1 VRRIVRGKVA
11 IDDAGEARADGVG
24 FMNVAVLGAG
34 GGGLAVAYEWASQG
48 HRVALYAQRAH
59 DHHLAPVR
67 ERGGIQA
74 EGVLEGF
81 APLAAV
87 TSDIAE
93 ALDGVQA
100 VFVVGPA
107 YATEPFGADARGHLR
122 PGMIVVVC
130 PSSCAGSLAF
140 KHAAGLGLFEEG
152 IVVGE
157 TSTLPYAARASLHAS
172 VRIFHR
178 FDTGFWAAAAP
189 RGGTPRLLEVLRR
202 VYRNTEE
209 AAGIFQTT
217 LQNGNPVIHPAV
229 TLLNAALIERTGGDF
244 MFYEEGVTE
253 AVGRVM
259 KAVDDERLA
268 IARALGVAILAEPDL
283 GVRQGY
289 MTEPSYSTGYST
301 APGFRGIKAQNELHH
316 RYLTED
322 VGYSMVFLTDLARHL
337 SVPTP
342 VMDAVI
348 RLASIVAG
356 EDFAAERART
366 MDNTGL
372 AGLTRQQLAA
382 Y

>member
-1 VRRIVRGKVA
+1 
-11 IDDAGEARADGVG
+11 
-24 FMNVAVLGAG
+24 MNVAVLGAG
-34 GGGLAVAYEWASQG
+34 GGGLAVAYEWASRG
-48 HRVALYAQRAH
+48 HRVSLYAQRSH

-74 EGVLEGF
+74 EGLLEGF
-81 APLAAV
+81 VPLETV

-93 ALDGVQA
+93 ALEGVEV

-107 YATEPFGADARGHLR
+107 YATEPFGGDTRGLLK
-122 PGMIVVVC
+122 PGMTVVVC
-130 PSSCAGSLAF
+130 PSSCVGSVAF
-140 KHAAGLGLFEEG
+140 KHAAGLDLYDES

-157 TSTLPYAARASLHAS
+157 TSTLPYAARASMHAS

-178 FDTGFWAAAAP
+178 FDTGLFAAAAP
-189 RGGTPRLLEVLRR
+189 RSNTPRLLEVVRQA
-202 VYRNTEE
+202 YPDTEE

-253 AVGRVM
+253 AVGRVI
-259 KAVDDERLA
+259 KAVDGERLA
-268 IARALGVAILAEPDL
+268 LARALGVTILSEPEI

-289 MTEPSYSTGYST
+289 MTEADYSTGYST
-301 APGFRGIKAQNELHH
+301 APGFQGIKAQDELRH

-322 VGYSMVFLTDLARHL
+322 VGYGLVFLTDLARQL

-342 VMDAVI
+342 TMDALI
-348 RLASIVAG
+348 RIASVVL
-356 EDFAAERART
+356 DQDLAAERART
-366 MDNTGL
+366 MDTMGL
-372 AGLTRQQLAA
+372 SGLTREQLAA
-382 Y
+382 F

>member
-1 VRRIVRGKVA
+1 
-11 IDDAGEARADGVG
+11 
-24 FMNVAVLGAG
+24 MNVAVLGAG
-34 GGGLAVAYEWASQG
+34 GGGLAVAYDWASRG
-48 HRVALYAQRAH
+48 HRVSLYAQRNH
-59 DHHLAPVR
+59 EDHLAPVR
-67 ERGGIQA
+67 ERGGIEA

-81 APLAAV
+81 VPLETV

-93 ALDGVQA
+93 ALEGAEV

-107 YATEPFGADARGHLR
+107 YATEPLGADTRGHLH
-122 PGMIVVVC
+122 PGMTVVVC
-130 PSSCAGSLAF
+130 PSSCVGSIAF
-140 KHAAGLGLFEEG
+140 KHAAGLDLYDDS

-178 FDTGFWAAAAP
+178 FDIGLSAAAAP
-189 RGGTPRLLEVLRR
+189 RSNTPQLLEVLRQ
-202 VYRNTEE
+202 VYPNTEE

-229 TLLNAALIERTGGDF
+229 TLLNGALIERTGGDF

-259 KAVDDERLA
+259 KAVDDERFA
-268 IARALGVAILAEPDL
+268 IARALGVTILSEPEIGL
-283 GVRQGY
+283 RQGY
-289 MTEPSYSTGYST
+289 MTQSNYSTGYST

-337 SVPTP
+337 SVPTRT
-342 VMDAVI
+342 MDAIVH
-348 RLASIVAG
+348 LASIVAG
-356 EDFAAERART
+356 EDFAAQRART
-366 MDNTGL
+366 MDNMGL
-372 AGLTRQQLAA
+372 SGLTREQLAA
-382 Y
+382 F

>member
-1 VRRIVRGKVA
+1 MKI
-11 IDDAGEARADGVG
+11 
-24 FMNVAVLGAG
+24 AVLGAG

-48 HRVALYAQRAH
+48 HEVALYAQHAH
-59 DHHLAPVR
+59 EHHLVPVR

-74 EGVLEGF
+74 EGKLEGF
-81 APLAAV
+81 VALATV
-87 TSDIAE
+87 TTDIAE
-93 ALDGVQA
+93 ALDGVDV

-107 YATEPFGADARGHLR
+107 YATEPFGRDTRGHLR
-122 PGMIVVVC
+122 PGMTVVVC
-130 PSSCAGSLAF
+130 PSSCVGSLAF
-140 KHAAGLGLFEEG
+140 KHAAGLDLHDESV
-152 IVVGE
+152 VVGE
-157 TSTLPYAARASLHAS
+157 TSTLPYAARASMHAS

-178 FDTGFWAAAAP
+178 FDTGFSAAAAP
-189 RGGTPRLLEVLRR
+189 RSNTPRLLEILRQ

-253 AVGRVM
+253 AVGRLM
-259 KAVDDERLA
+259 KAVDGERLSVA
-268 IARALGVAILAEPDL
+268 SALGVEILAEPDL

-289 MTEPSYSTGYST
+289 MSESNYSTGYST
-301 APGFRGIKAQNELHH
+301 APGFRGIKAQDELHH

-322 VGYSMVFLTDLARHL
+322 VGYSMVFLTDLARQL

-342 VMDAVI
+342 TMDAVI
-348 RLASIVAG
+348 RIASIVAG
-356 EDFAAERART
+356 EDFATERART
-366 MDNTGL
+366 MDKMGL
-372 AGLTRQQLAA
+372 SGLTREQLAV

>member
-1 VRRIVRGKVA
+1 
-11 IDDAGEARADGVG
+11 
-24 FMNVAVLGAG
+24 MNIAVLGAG
-34 GGGLAVAYEWASQG
+34 GGGLAVAYEWASRG
-48 HRVALYAQRAH
+48 HRVSLYAQRAH

-74 EGVLEGF
+74 EGLLEGF
-81 APLAAV
+81 ARLHAV

-93 ALDGVQA
+93 ALDGVEV

-107 YATEPFGADARGHLR
+107 YATEPFGADTRGHLH
-122 PGMIVVVC
+122 PGMTVVVC
-130 PSSCAGSLAF
+130 PSSCVGSVAF
-140 KHAAGLGLFEEG
+140 KRAAELDLHDES

-157 TSTLPYAARASLHAS
+157 TSTLPYASRASMHAS
-172 VRIFHR
+172 VKIFHR
-178 FDTGFWAAAAP
+178 LDTGLSAAAAP
-189 RGGTPRLLEVLRR
+189 RSNTPRLLEVLRQ
-202 VYRNTEE
+202 VYPNAEE

-229 TLLNAALIERTGGDF
+229 TLLNTALIERTGGDF

-253 AVGRVM
+253 AVGRVI
-259 KAVDDERLA
+259 KAVDDERRA
-268 IARALGVAILAEPDL
+268 IGQVLGVSILAEPDI

-289 MTEPSYSTGYST
+289 MTESNYSTGYST

-322 VGYSMVFLTDLARHL
+322 VGYSLVFFTDLARHL

-342 VMDAVI
+342 TMDAMI
-348 RLASIVAG
+348 HLASVVAG

-366 MDNTGL
+366 MDNMGL
-372 AGLTRQQLAA
+372 SGLTREQLAA
-382 Y
+382 F

>member
-1 VRRIVRGKVA
+1 MRI
-11 IDDAGEARADGVG
+11 
-24 FMNVAVLGAG
+24 AVLGAG

-48 HRVALYAQRAH
+48 HEVALYAQHAH
-59 DHHLAPVR
+59 EHHLVPVR

-74 EGVLEGF
+74 EGKLEGF
-81 APLAAV
+81 VSLATV
-87 TSDIAE
+87 TTDIAE
-93 ALDGVQA
+93 ALDGVDV

-107 YATEPFGADARGHLR
+107 YATEPFGRDTRGQLR
-122 PGMIVVVC
+122 PGMTVVVC
-130 PSSCAGSLAF
+130 PSSCVGSLAF
-140 KHAAGLGLFEEG
+140 KHAAGLDLHDESV
-152 IVVGE
+152 VVGE
-157 TSTLPYAARASLHAS
+157 TSTLPYAARASMHAS

-178 FDTGFWAAAAP
+178 FDTGFSAAAAP
-189 RGGTPRLLEVLRR
+189 RANTPRLLEVLRQ
-202 VYRNTEE
+202 VYRNTDE

-253 AVGRVM
+253 AVGRLM
-259 KAVDDERLA
+259 KAVDGERLSV
-268 IARALGVAILAEPDL
+268 ARALGVEILAEPDL

-289 MTEPSYSTGYST
+289 MSESNYSTGYST
-301 APGFRGIKAQNELHH
+301 APGFRGIKAQDELHH

-342 VMDAVI
+342 TMDAVI
-348 RLASIVAG
+348 RIASIVAG
-356 EDFAAERART
+356 EDFATERART
-366 MDNTGL
+366 MDKMGL
-372 AGLTRQQLAA
+372 SGLTREQLAV

>member
-1 VRRIVRGKVA
+1 MK
-11 IDDAGEARADGVG
+11 
-24 FMNVAVLGAG
+24 VAVLGAG
-34 GGGLAVAYEWASQG
+34 GGGLAVAYEWASHG
-48 HRVALYAQRAH
+48 HRVSLYAQRAH

-74 EGVLEGF
+74 EGLLEGF
-81 APLAAV
+81 VHLETI

-93 ALDGVQA
+93 ALDDVEI

-107 YATEPFGADARGHLR
+107 YATEPFAADARGHLH
-122 PGMIVVVC
+122 PGMTVVVC
-130 PSSCAGSLAF
+130 PGSCVGSLAF
-140 KHAAGLGLFEEG
+140 KHAAGLDIHDES

-157 TSTLPYAARASLHAS
+157 TSTLPYAARASMHAS

-178 FDTGFWAAAAP
+178 LDTGFSAAAAP
-189 RGGTPRLLEVLRR
+189 RSNTHRLLEVLRQ
-202 VYRNTEE
+202 VYPHTEE
-209 AAGIFQTT
+209 ASGIFQAT

-253 AVGRVM
+253 AVGRFIE
-259 KAVDDERLA
+259 AVDGERLS
-268 IARALGVAILAEPDL
+268 IARALGIAILSEPDI

-289 MTEPSYSTGYST
+289 MTESNYSTGYST

-322 VGYSMVFLTDLARHL
+322 VGYSMVFLTDLARQL

-342 VMDAVI
+342 TMDAVI
-348 RLASIVAG
+348 RIASIVAG
-356 EDFAAERART
+356 EDFAAQRART
-366 MDNTGL
+366 MDTMGL
-372 AGLTRQQLAA
+372 SGLTREQLAA
-382 Y
+382 F

>member
-1 VRRIVRGKVA
+1 VWRTVREMVA
-11 IDDAGEARADGVG
+11 VDDAGDARANRVSL
-24 FMNVAVLGAG
+24 MNVAVLGAG

-48 HRVALYAQRAH
+48 HRVSLYAQRAH

-74 EGVLEGF
+74 EGLLEGF
-81 APLAAV
+81 APMETV

-93 ALDGVQA
+93 ALEGVQV

-122 PGMIVVVC
+122 PGMTVVVC
-130 PSSCAGSLAF
+130 PSSCVGSLAF
-140 KHAAGLGLFEEG
+140 KHAAGLGLYDEG

-189 RGGTPRLLEVLRR
+189 RGNTPRLLEVLRQ

-259 KAVDDERLA
+259 KAVDDDNM
-268 IARALGVAILAEPDL
+268 G
-283 GVRQGY
+283 
-289 MTEPSYSTGYST
+289 
-301 APGFRGIKAQNELHH
+301 
-316 RYLTED
+316 
-322 VGYSMVFLTDLARHL
+322 L
-337 SVPTP
+337 S
-342 VMDAVI
+342 
-348 RLASIVAG
+348 
-356 EDFAAERART
+356 
-366 MDNTGL
+366 
-372 AGLTRQQLAA
+372 GLTREQLAA
-382 Y
+382 F

>member
-1 VRRIVRGKVA
+1 MRI
-11 IDDAGEARADGVG
+11 
-24 FMNVAVLGAG
+24 AVMGAG

-48 HRVALYAQRAH
+48 HEVALYAQHAH
-59 DHHLAPVR
+59 EHHLVPVR
-67 ERGGIQA
+67 ERGGIEA

-81 APLAAV
+81 VSLATV
-87 TSDIAE
+87 TTDIAE
-93 ALDGVQA
+93 ALDGVDV

-107 YATEPFGADARGHLR
+107 YATEPFGRDARGHLR
-122 PGMIVVVC
+122 SGMTVVVC
-130 PSSCAGSLAF
+130 PSSCVGSLAF
-140 KHAAGLGLFEEG
+140 KHAAGLDLHDES

-157 TSTLPYAARASLHAS
+157 TSTLPYAARASMHAS
-172 VRIFHR
+172 VKIFHR
-178 FDTGFWAAAAP
+178 FDTGFSAAAAP
-189 RGGTPRLLEVLRR
+189 RSNTPRLLEVLRQ
-202 VYRNTEE
+202 VYRNTQE

-253 AVGRVM
+253 AVGRLM
-259 KAVDDERLA
+259 EAVDGERLSV
-268 IARALGVAILAEPDL
+268 ARALGVEVLSEPDL

-289 MTEPSYSTGYST
+289 MSESNYSTGYST
-301 APGFRGIKAQNELHH
+301 APGFRGIKAQDELHH

-342 VMDAVI
+342 TMDAVI
-348 RLASIVAG
+348 RIASIVAS
-356 EDFAAERART
+356 EDFAAEGART
-366 MDNTGL
+366 MDNMGLSSLTRDQL
-372 AGLTRQQLAA
+372 AG

>member
-1 VRRIVRGKVA
+1 MRI
-11 IDDAGEARADGVG
+11 
-24 FMNVAVLGAG
+24 AVMGAG

-48 HRVALYAQRAH
+48 HEVALYAQHAH
-59 DHHLAPVR
+59 EHHLVPVR

-81 APLAAV
+81 ASLATV
-87 TSDIAE
+87 TTDIAE
-93 ALDGVQA
+93 ALDGVDV

-107 YATEPFGADARGHLR
+107 YATEPFGRDTRGHLR
-122 PGMIVVVC
+122 PGMAVVVC
-130 PSSCAGSLAF
+130 PSSSVGSLAF
-140 KHAAGLGLFEEG
+140 KHAAGLDLHDESV
-152 IVVGE
+152 VVGE
-157 TSTLPYAARASLHAS
+157 TSTLPYAARASMHAS
-172 VRIFHR
+172 VQIFHR
-178 FDTGFWAAAAP
+178 FDTGFSVAAAP
-189 RGGTPRLLEVLRR
+189 RSNTPRLLEILRQ
-202 VYRNTEE
+202 VYRNTQE

-253 AVGRVM
+253 AVGRLM
-259 KAVDDERLA
+259 EAVDGERLSVA
-268 IARALGVAILAEPDL
+268 KALGVEILAEPDL

-289 MTEPSYSTGYST
+289 MSESNYSTGYST
-301 APGFRGIKAQNELHH
+301 APGFRGIKAQDELHH

-342 VMDAVI
+342 TMDAVI
-348 RLASIVAG
+348 RIASIVAS
-356 EDFAAERART
+356 EDFATKRART
-366 MDNTGL
+366 MEKMGL
-372 AGLTRQQLAA
+372 SGLTRDQLAV

>member
-1 VRRIVRGKVA
+1 
-11 IDDAGEARADGVG
+11 
-24 FMNVAVLGAG
+24 MNVAVLGAG

-48 HRVALYAQRAH
+48 HRVSLYAQRIH

-74 EGVLEGF
+74 EGMLEGF
-81 APLAAV
+81 VPLETV
-87 TSDIAE
+87 TTDIAE
-93 ALDGVQA
+93 ALEGVEV

-107 YATEPFGADARGHLR
+107 YATEPFGADTRGHLH
-122 PGMIVVVC
+122 PGMTVVVC
-130 PSSCAGSLAF
+130 PSSCVGSLAF
-140 KHAAGLGLFEEG
+140 KHAAGVDLYDES

-157 TSTLPYAARASLHAS
+157 TSTLPYASRASLHAS

-178 FDTGFWAAAAP
+178 FDTGFSAAAAP
-189 RGGTPRLLEVLRR
+189 RSNTPRLLEVLRQ

-253 AVGRVM
+253 AVGRFM

-268 IARALGVAILAEPDL
+268 IARALGVVILSEPDL

-289 MTEPSYSTGYST
+289 MTEPNYSTGYST

-342 VMDAVI
+342 TMDAVI
-348 RLASIVAG
+348 HIASIVAG
-356 EDFAAERART
+356 EDFAAEPART
-366 MDNTGL
+366 MDNMGL
-372 AGLTRQQLAA
+372 SGLTREQLAA
-382 Y
+382 F

>member
-1 VRRIVRGKVA
+1 MRI
-11 IDDAGEARADGVG
+11 
-24 FMNVAVLGAG
+24 AVLGAG
-34 GGGLAVAYEWASQG
+34 GGGLAVAYEWTSQG
-48 HRVALYAQRAH
+48 HEVALYAQHAH
-59 DHHLAPVR
+59 EHHLVPVR

-74 EGVLEGF
+74 EGKLEGYVS
-81 APLAAV
+81 LAAV
-87 TSDIAE
+87 TTDIAE
-93 ALDGVQA
+93 ALDGVDV

-107 YATEPFGADARGHLR
+107 YATEPFGRDTRGHLR

-130 PSSCAGSLAF
+130 PSSCVGSLAF
-140 KHAAGLGLFEEG
+140 KHAAGLDLHDESV
-152 IVVGE
+152 VVGE
-157 TSTLPYAARASLHAS
+157 TSTLPYAARASMHAS

-178 FDTGFWAAAAP
+178 FDTGFSAAAAP
-189 RGGTPRLLEVLRR
+189 RSNTPRLLEVLRQ
-202 VYRNTEE
+202 VYRNTDE

-253 AVGRVM
+253 AVGRLM
-259 KAVDDERLA
+259 KAVDGERQS
-268 IARALGVAILAEPDL
+268 IARALGVEILAEPDL

-289 MTEPSYSTGYST
+289 MSESNYSTGYST
-301 APGFRGIKAQNELHH
+301 APGFRGIKAQDELHH

-342 VMDAVI
+342 TMDAVI
-348 RLASIVAG
+348 RIASIVAG
-356 EDFAAERART
+356 EDFATERART
-366 MDNTGL
+366 MDKMGL
-372 AGLTRQQLAA
+372 SGLTREQLAV